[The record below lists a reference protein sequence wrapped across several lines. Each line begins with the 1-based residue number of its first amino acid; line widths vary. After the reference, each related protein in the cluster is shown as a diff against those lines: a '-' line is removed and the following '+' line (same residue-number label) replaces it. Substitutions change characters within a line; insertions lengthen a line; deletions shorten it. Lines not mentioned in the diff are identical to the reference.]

1 MLALLR
7 LVAIGA
13 GLLMVLGAR
22 ADIFSGA
29 PSTLACSIEYFGVS
43 FVMNETRGENYW
55 LSSDSEDALLVV
67 LQPNLRERNVRMT
80 FVNALPA
87 GPKDLFLAA
96 TKGLRLNQEQAHYVR
111 SAIAERST
119 QIVAPFGSDDSVSYQ
134 DTIYGQQLQVNCSP
148 K

>member
-1 MLALLR
+1 MLSLFR
-7 LVAIGA
+7 LVLLGA

-29 PSTLACSIEYFGVS
+29 PSTLACSIEHTGVS
-43 FVMNETRGENYW
+43 FSMKETRGENYW
-55 LSSDSEDALLVV
+55 LSSNSEDALLVV
-67 LQPNLRERNVRMT
+67 LQPNPSDRTVRMT
-80 FVNALPA
+80 FINALPA

-96 TKGLRLNQEQAHYVR
+96 ARGLRLNPEQAAYVR
-111 SAIAERST
+111 SAISERST
-119 QIVAPFGSDDSVSYQ
+119 QIVAPLGSDGSVSYQ